1 MNYAFRSVA
10 RSGRITAVVL
20 AAVASMTV
28 FLSAFAGGIAKNRAE
43 LDRLCEAMTVTAGVT
58 GYRDAPTASL
68 SQEQYGKI
76 MDSGFVRTKSA
87 MIQKTVNDTCALRAM
102 DSMELEPELLGWA
115 PYITWAEGWDA
126 EKFFAGEAVCLVPRA
141 CEVALG
147 ATFSFRLGGGKKLP
161 PLEMRVVGLYGEAY
175 GSARNAVFYCPLAAM
190 ETWLG
195 DNGEKIV
202 YNKLEMELQDLRHLD
217 TFKQEMKAAGLDK
230 GSSQL
235 VIHDALFQRVTRQFR
250 QQIRLMNTLLP
261 VLLAITAG
269 IGFGLSFLLLQGR
282 KKEAAVLRS
291 LGMRRGQVAGV
302 FLTESAARA
311 LAGVALGGALAWAIL
326 GATAFQPGYLALVLV
341 CFLLGGAAAVW
352 KISGIN
358 VFTILTARE

>member
-20 AAVASMTV
+20 AAVAAMTV

-43 LDRLCEAMTVTAGVT
+43 LDRLCETMTVTAGVT

-195 DNGEKIV
+195 ANGEKIV

-250 QQIRLMNTLLP
+250 QQIRLMNTLSLYCWP
-261 VLLAITAG
+261 SPPASASACPSCCCRGGKRRPPSCAPWGCAG
-269 IGFGLSFLLLQGR
+269 GR
-282 KKEAAVLRS
+282 WREYS
-291 LGMRRGQVAGV
+291 SPSRRPGPWRGWP
-302 FLTESAARA
+302 LAARWPGRSWERQLSSRGIWRWCWSA
-311 LAGVALGGALAWAIL
+311 SSWGARRRCGRSPASMCSL
-326 GATAFQPGYLALVLV
+326 F
-341 CFLLGGAAAVW
+341 
-352 KISGIN
+352 
-358 VFTILTARE
+358 

>member
-1 MNYAFRSVA
+1 
-10 RSGRITAVVL
+10 
-20 AAVASMTV
+20 
-28 FLSAFAGGIAKNRAE
+28 
-43 LDRLCEAMTVTAGVT
+43 
-58 GYRDAPTASL
+58 
-68 SQEQYGKI
+68 
-76 MDSGFVRTKSA
+76 
-87 MIQKTVNDTCALRAM
+87 
-102 DSMELEPELLGWA
+102 
-115 PYITWAEGWDA
+115 
-126 EKFFAGEAVCLVPRA
+126 
-141 CEVALG
+141 
-147 ATFSFRLGGGKKLP
+147 
-161 PLEMRVVGLYGEAY
+161 
-175 GSARNAVFYCPLAAM
+175 
-190 ETWLG
+190 
-195 DNGEKIV
+195 
-202 YNKLEMELQDLRHLD
+202 
-217 TFKQEMKAAGLDK
+217 MKAAGLDK

-311 LAGVALGGALAWAIL
+311 LAGVVLGGALAWAIL

-352 KISGIN
+352 KISGIT